1 LIVAVESQSN
11 PRMSRW
17 PPWSQVVQILACAPE
32 FRPRPHVALYNLW
45 CGRFPELGTK
55 QQESKPPTGALSRVV
70 EVRCG
75 LVSAGRF
82 LICRSMAWAHA
93 GTVQRDAACV
103 YNDDGKPFASYES
116 AWCAHL
122 SRIRRRP
129 ISHAGENG
137 SDRRGGCLP
146 RSAGTN

>member
-17 PPWSQVVQILACAPE
+17 PPWSQIVRILDCAPE
-32 FRPRPHVALYNLW
+32 FRQCTHCALYYLW
-45 CGRFPELGTK
+45 CGAFPELETK
-55 QQESKPPTGALSRVV
+55 QQDPRPPTGSLSRVV

-75 LVSAGRF
+75 LVSALRF
-82 LICRSMAWAHA
+82 LICRSMAWANA
-93 GTVQRDAACV
+93 GTVQRDAACI

-122 SRIRRRP
+122 SGIRRRP

-137 SDRRGGCLP
+137 SDRLGGCLP